1 MGVKTVWSASNK
13 MLRGAF
19 RRVCWDWVVMGE
31 VVITRGRAMGL
42 TIGEGKE
49 DLDEALSGTEELE

>member
-1 MGVKTVWSASNK
+1 

-42 TIGEGKE
+42 PLGKVRKIWMRLRVAQKNWNSQS
-49 DLDEALSGTEELE
+49 DLGIP